1 MTDRALIMFAILH
14 WSCASGGNKQ
24 REKIAFFGKKNSI
37 PGYPSPFIIPFIP
50 CVSLNLLLIFKITL
64 PGKMIHLPLVDLKQ
78 TLVRTSRELTVTWDL
93 QPWPAASSQVPAP
106 QQKKNAFI
114 GRKRKLGW
122 LKSSWLFIGW
132 VLIRKERPSSCRAL
146 LSSQCVKAP
155 SSGRLTLLMFLFIFY
170 TEFVGLF
177 HA

>member
-1 MTDRALIMFAILH
+1 M
-14 WSCASGGNKQ
+14 
-24 REKIAFFGKKNSI
+24 EKRTAF
-37 PGYPSPFIIPFIP
+37 
-50 CVSLNLLLIFKITL
+50 LDT
-64 PGKMIHLPLVDLKQ
+64 HLPLSFHLFHAFLLICFWFLKLLYQ
-78 TLVRTSRELTVTWDL
+78 EKWSTYLLLTWNKLADTAPAKMGLVRTSRELTITWDL

-132 VLIRKERPSSCRAL
+132 VLIRKERPSSCPAP

-155 SSGRLTLLMFLFIFY
+155 SSGRLTLLMFLFIFH